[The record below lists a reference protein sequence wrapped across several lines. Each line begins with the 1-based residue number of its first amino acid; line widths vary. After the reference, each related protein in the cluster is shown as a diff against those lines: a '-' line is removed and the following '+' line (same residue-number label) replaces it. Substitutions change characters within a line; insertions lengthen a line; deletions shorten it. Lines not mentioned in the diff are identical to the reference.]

1 MHAQNSIGLK
11 GKNGIQIAKVILGKH
26 FIVGKTVGLF
36 GQEDDLNPSMTSERQ
51 KQS

>member
-11 GKNGIQIAKVILGKH
+11 GKNGIQIATVILGKH